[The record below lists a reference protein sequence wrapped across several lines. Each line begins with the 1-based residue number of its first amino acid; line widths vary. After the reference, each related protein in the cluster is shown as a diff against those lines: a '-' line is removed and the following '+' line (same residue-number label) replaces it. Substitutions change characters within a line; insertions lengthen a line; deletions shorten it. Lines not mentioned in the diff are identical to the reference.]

1 MLKFA
6 ICDDEKEYLQ
16 TVEKMIAEYEAVSDK
31 MIEVCSFENPSD
43 LLDSIENGAQ
53 YDAYI
58 LDIYMP
64 GITGMSLASHL
75 RSININSPLI
85 FLTSSADHAVEAF
98 GVNATH
104 YLLKPYTKEQFFVA
118 MDKAI
123 AQLHISKP
131 ENILFKVDDGYH
143 TVSTREILYCETD
156 NNYQQIHLKNGTV
169 LRVRMTASGLYEQL
183 KKYESFCQCGR
194 SYILGLRHIK
204 KLSTDTA
211 VLKNGKVV
219 AVPRSAMQQLRKA
232 YFAYFDSAL

>member
-6 ICDDEKEYLQ
+6 ICDDEKEYLLA
-16 TVEKMIAEYEAVSDK
+16 VEKMVAEYETVSDK
-31 MIEVCSFENPSD
+31 MIEVCSFTTPSD
-43 LLDSIENGAQ
+43 LLDSIENGTQ

-75 RSININSPLI
+75 RSINIDSPLI

-104 YLLKPYTKEQFFVA
+104 YLLKPYTKEQFFAA
-118 MDKAI
+118 MDKVI

-131 ENILFKVDDGYH
+131 ENILFKVDEGYLN
-143 TVSTREILYCETD
+143 VSAKEILYCETD
-156 NNYQQIHLKNGTV
+156 NNYQQVHLKNGNV
-169 LRVRMTASGLYEQL
+169 LRVRMTSAGLFEEL
-183 KKYESFCQCGR
+183 KKYECFCQCGR
-194 SYILGLRHIK
+194 SYILSLRHIK

-211 VLKNGKVV
+211 VLKNGKVI
-219 AVPRSAMQQLRKA
+219 AVPRSAMQKLRKA
-232 YFAYFDSAL
+232 YFEYFDRAM

>member
-6 ICDDEKEYLQ
+6 ICDDEKEYLLA
-16 TVEKMIAEYEAVSDK
+16 VEKMVAEYETVSDK
-31 MIEVCSFENPSD
+31 MIETCSFATPSD
-43 LLDSIENGAQ
+43 LLDSIENGVQ

-85 FLTSSADHAVEAF
+85 FLTSSADHAIEAF

-104 YLLKPYTKEQFFVA
+104 YLLKPYTKEQFFMA

-123 AQLHISKP
+123 AQRHLSKP

-143 TVSTREILYCETD
+143 NVSTREILYCETD
-156 NNYQQIHLKNGTV
+156 NNYQQVHLKNGDI
-169 LRVRMTASGLYEQL
+169 LRVRMTASVMYEQL
-183 KKYESFCQCGR
+183 KNYESFCQCGR
-194 SYILGLRHIK
+194 SYILSLRHIK

-211 VLKNGKVV
+211 VLKNGKVI

-232 YFAYFDSAL
+232 YFAYFDRAL